1 MSNKVYDILKQVSLM
16 IVPIVAFL
24 TALSEIWGWGD
35 YGAEICATISAFGV
49 LLGAL
54 LNVSTAQYNK
64 IQESPEWED
73 AKGEDHE

>member
-24 TALSEIWGWGD
+24 TALSEIWGWGE

-64 IQESPEWED
+64 IQASPEFEGSKGAED
-73 AKGEDHE
+73 E

>member
-1 MSNKVYDILKQVSLM
+1 MSNKAYDILKQVSLM
-16 IVPIVAFL
+16 CVPIAAFL
-24 TALSEIWGWGD
+24 TAMSEIWGWA

-64 IQESPEWED
+64 IQDSPEWED
-73 AKGEDHE
+73 AKGDNHE